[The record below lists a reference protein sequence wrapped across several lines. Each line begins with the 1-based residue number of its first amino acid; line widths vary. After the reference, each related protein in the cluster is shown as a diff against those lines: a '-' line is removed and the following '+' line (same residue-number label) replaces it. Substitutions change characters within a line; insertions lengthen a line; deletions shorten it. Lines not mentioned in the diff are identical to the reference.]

1 MVVWNGSAKEK
12 SPDVWLFV
20 EVPVPCS
27 ECSKV
32 TGTPW
37 FETMAPAE
45 LRWTKRYVLVELG
58 IVNWTDPK

>member
-1 MVVWNGSAKEK
+1 
-12 SPDVWLFV
+12 
-20 EVPVPCS
+20 
-27 ECSKV
+27 V